1 MNILR
6 ERTTLRFLVFKMFEK
21 LQEYLTSYNIG
32 VMLDNLLIFVMLAF
46 VLIGFVSLFQCYNY
60 FTMFKSLSFIS
71 MSFLI
76 FVYLRRF

>member
-1 MNILR
+1 
-6 ERTTLRFLVFKMFEK
+6 MFEK

-32 VMLDNLLIFVMLAF
+32 VMLDNLLIFVMLIF
-46 VLIGFVSLFQCYNY
+46 VLIGFVSLFQSYNY
-60 FTMFKSLSFIS
+60 FTMLKSLSFVT